1 MHASRRA
8 DMTALHGQLAAWG
21 GRAWRPRARRGQ
33 RMIVN
38 MRDKRWGVMLDEIYD
53 FGCARFVIA
62 GGPGRVRWE
71 CALMRG
77 VDNMA
82 DAA

>member
-1 MHASRRA
+1 MHVPRRA

-38 MRDKRWGVMLDEIYD
+38 TRDKRWGVMLDEMYD
-53 FGCARFVIA
+53 FGRARFVS
-62 GGPGRVRWE
+62 
-71 CALMRG
+71 
-77 VDNMA
+77 
-82 DAA
+82 